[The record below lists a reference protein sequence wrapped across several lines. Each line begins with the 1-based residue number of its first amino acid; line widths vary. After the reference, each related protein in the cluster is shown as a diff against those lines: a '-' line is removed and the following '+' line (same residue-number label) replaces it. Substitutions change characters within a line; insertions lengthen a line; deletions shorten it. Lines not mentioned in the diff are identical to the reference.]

1 MSDDTS
7 NRPSR
12 TAERPHDVTD
22 PLLWQLAIDVLSAHE
37 PDDEGQCRNLQCAGQ
52 SWPCAARTGAEQS
65 LRLARSTPASVEM
78 TIDGDRQR
86 RRRHGL
92 APRRGGTGPP
102 LGLER
107 RPGGVAPRVEGSASA
122 A

>member
-12 TAERPHDVTD
+12 HAERPHDVTD

-37 PDDEGQCRNLQCAGQ
+37 PDDEGHCRNLQCAGQ
-52 SWPCAARTGAEQS
+52 SWPCAARNGAEQS
-65 LRLARSTPASVEM
+65 IRLARSTSDSVEM
-78 TIDGDRQR
+78 TIDGGDSDGGDR
-86 RRRHGL
+86 GWPGESTAP
-92 APRRGGTGPP
+92 APRWGWNAGPAASHRGSK
-102 LGLER
+102 
-107 RPGGVAPRVEGSASA
+107 AAASA

>member
-12 TAERPHDVTD
+12 HAERPHDVTD

-52 SWPCAARTGAEQS
+52 SWPCTARTGAEQS
-65 LRLARSTPASVEM
+65 LRVSRSTPASGEM
-78 TIDGDRQR
+78 PMDGDDSDDVGTAWPGKGAVPAQR
-86 RRRHGL
+86 WARNADPVASH
-92 APRRGGTGPP
+92 RGSK
-102 LGLER
+102 
-107 RPGGVAPRVEGSASA
+107 ASASA

>member
-37 PDDEGQCRNLQCAGQ
+37 PDDEGRCRNLQCAGQ
-52 SWPCAARTGAEQS
+52 SWPCAARAGAEHS
-65 LRLARSTPASVEM
+65 LRLARRTPASVEL
-78 TIDGDRQR
+78 TVDGADSDDVEPDGR
-86 RRRHGL
+86 RDASVP
-92 APRRGGTGPP
+92 APRWGWNAGPAASHRGSK
-102 LGLER
+102 
-107 RPGGVAPRVEGSASA
+107 AASA

>member
-12 TAERPHDVTD
+12 REQRPGDVTD

-37 PDDEGQCRNLQCAGQ
+37 PDEDGACHNLLCAGQ
-52 SWPCAARTGAEQS
+52 PWPCAARRSAEQS
-65 LRLARSTPASVEM
+65 LRLARGAADTPSTVSPERGEDAA
-78 TIDGDRQR
+78 DR
-86 RRRHGL
+86 
-92 APRRGGTGPP
+92 AD
-102 LGLER
+102 
-107 RPGGVAPRVEGSASA
+107 RPGDGVPAARRAWSGSVPARPDAAASA